1 METGEASQPK
11 KKGGY
16 FPWTSQESQLLK
28 RLLVDGI
35 KQGWRDSNGSISK
48 STIETRILP
57 VLNKKLG
64 CKLLRCSSG
73 FGWDPILKQFTASD
87 EVWEEYFKGHPNHEY
102 MRSNTFEDFEDLQI
116 IFESAIAKGN
126 NVFGLGGDSNA
137 ATFEVENDVQER
149 EDVHM
154 ENVCEANETSYET
167 PKEKLPSRKRVKT
180 HGNPSESIN
189 HDDRSE
195 KVITEMIGVS
205 TNLIN
210 LIQQREERHQ
220 REEDVRET
228 EKNKNNVWDAIKE
241 IPNLEEYIRY
251 DAVTKIHKLKM
262 KDVFVYMSIE
272 ERLGW
277 ILRNT

>member
-1 METGEASQPK
+1 MVRNKK
-11 KKGGY
+11 KKGRY
-16 FPWTSQESQLLK
+16 FSWTFQESQLLK

-35 KQGWRDSNGSISK
+35 KQGWRDSM
-48 STIETRILP
+48 
-57 VLNKKLG
+57 
-64 CKLLRCSSG
+64 
-73 FGWDPILKQFTASD
+73 
-87 EVWEEYFKGHPNHEY
+87 GHPNHEY

-154 ENVCEANETSYET
+154 ENVCEANERSYET

-189 HDDRSE
+189 HGDRSE
-195 KVITEMIGVS
+195 KVITETIGVS

-220 REEDVRET
+220 REEEVRET
-228 EKNKNNVWDAIKE
+228 EKKKNNVWDAIKE
-241 IPNLEEYIRY
+241 IPNLEEYI
-251 DAVTKIHKLKM
+251 
-262 KDVFVYMSIE
+262 DVFVCMSIE

>member
-16 FPWTSQESQLLK
+16 FPWTSQENQLLK
-28 RLLVDGI
+28 CLLVDGI

-48 STIETRILP
+48 STIETRILGCSKTYKNY
-57 VLNKKLG
+57 VNRMKSLKKEYQSYAE
-64 CKLLRCSSG
+64 LLRCSSG
-73 FGWDPILKQFTASD
+73 FGWDLILKQFTASD

-189 HDDRSE
+189 HGDRSE

-210 LIQQREERHQ
+210 LIQQREERPQ
-220 REEDVRET
+220 REEEVRET
-228 EKNKNNVWDAIKE
+228 EKKRIMFGM
-241 IPNLEEYIRY
+241 L
-251 DAVTKIHKLKM
+251 LK
-262 KDVFVYMSIE
+262 KFPTWKSIFAMM
-272 ERLGW
+272 R
-277 ILRNT
+277 